1 MSSSNYLARLEIHA
15 DQKLPEPIVLRAE
28 GREAIGKPGE
38 LRIELS
44 LPPEDEDADEPRN
57 PESWLGARAEFVI
70 ERVYG
75 DGTVED
81 ARRIHGLITAV
92 DEGLENA
99 GAGRN
104 IYAVELSP
112 RLAMLDNVIVQDVY
126 VGASVPAILRDK
138 LAAAGLTEGTD
149 FELRLADEKAYADPL
164 DDGRAGDGA
173 KAPVEG
179 EPRLVI
185 QYKESDRAFLSR
197 LCEHVGISY
206 FFEHDD
212 GCDKL
217 VFTDQPSGFGAPH
230 AYAFRTGGG
239 ERGIEVIR
247 RRYRAV
253 PTIFFAQDY
262 NYRAPDQQFSDDA
275 TGETVFDTIGARAEL
290 DAELPGAVI
299 EYAPNAK
306 TSREAQHLARVRA
319 DEAEAKRDRF
329 HLLGDHAAIAPGHR
343 FTLADHPKIADDLEL
358 LCVETTWTF
367 STPDAFGA
375 TSDRPARYAVE
386 GSAVIA
392 SKSSAADG
400 RIVTFR
406 PQRSTPRPR
415 IHGIVTGVVQPFPGT
430 SGRLQ
435 NLDHEGRYVVRFH
448 FDQGARRMPRIRMAQ
463 PHAGP
468 GYGMHFPLRPGI
480 EVAIAFLDGDPD
492 RPVIVGALPNPVTSS
507 PVYVPGANAGD
518 EVMARMVELHR
529 IQTKSGVVIE
539 IGDSIT
545 ADDTSLV

>member
-1 MSSSNYLARLEIHA
+1 MSSSNYLARLVIHA
-15 DQKLPEPIVLRAE
+15 DRELPEPIVLRAE

-38 LRIELS
+38 LRIEIS
-44 LPPEDEDADEPRN
+44 LPPEDEDAEEPRN
-57 PESWLGARAEFVI
+57 PESWLGARAELVI
-70 ERVYG
+70 ERVLG
-75 DGTVED
+75 DGTAED
-81 ARRIHGLITAV
+81 ARRIHGVITAV

-112 RLAMLDNVIVQDVY
+112 RFAMLDNVIVQDVY
-126 VGASVPAILRDK
+126 VGSSVPAILRDK

-149 FELRLADEKAYADPL
+149 FELRLADEKIYADAL
-164 DDGRAGDGA
+164 GDGRAGDGA
-173 KAPVEG
+173 KAPVDP

-217 VFTDQPSGFGAPH
+217 VFTDQPSGFGAPQ
-230 AYAFRTGGG
+230 AYPFRTGAGK
-239 ERGIEVIR
+239 RGIEVLR

-253 PTIFFAQDY
+253 PTIFFEQDY
-262 NYRAPDQQFSDDA
+262 NYRAPDQEFSDHQS
-275 TGETVFDTIGARAEL
+275 GETVFDTIGARAEL
-290 DAELPGAVI
+290 DAQLPGAVI

-306 TSREAQHLARVRA
+306 TAREAQMLARVRA

-343 FTLADHPKIADDLEL
+343 LTLADHPKIADDLEL
-358 LCVETTWTF
+358 LCVETTWSF

-375 TSDRPARYAVE
+375 TADRPARYTVE

-392 SKSSAADG
+392 SKKSEADG
-400 RIVTFR
+400 RIVPYR
-406 PQRSTPRPR
+406 PARTTPRPR
-415 IHGIVTGVVQPFPGT
+415 IHGIVTGTVQPFPGT
-430 SGRLQ
+430 AGRLQ

-448 FDQGARRMPRIRMAQ
+448 FDQGTRRMPRIRMAQ
-463 PHAGP
+463 PHAGTD
-468 GYGMHFPLRPGI
+468 YGMHFPLHPGV
-480 EVAIAFLDGDPD
+480 EVAVAFLDGDPD
-492 RPVIVGALPNPVTSS
+492 RPVIVGAIPNPLTNS
-507 PVYVPGANAGD
+507 PVYVPRADAPE
-518 EVMARMVELHR
+518 EVLATLVELNR
-529 IQTKSGVVIE
+529 IKTKSGVVIE

-545 ADDTSLV
+545 SVDTSIL

>member
-1 MSSSNYLARLEIHA
+1 VSSSSYVARLEIHA
-15 DQKLPEPIVLRAE
+15 DQELPEPIVLRAE

-44 LPPEDEDADEPRN
+44 LPTEDEDAEEPRR
-57 PESWLGARAEFVI
+57 PESWLGARAELVI

-81 ARRIHGLITAV
+81 ARRIHGVITAV
-92 DEGLENA
+92 DEGLESA

-112 RLAMLDNVIVQDVY
+112 RFAMLDNVIVQDVY
-126 VGASVPAILRDK
+126 VGSSVPAILRDK

-149 FELRLADEKAYADPL
+149 FELRLADEKIYADTL

-173 KAPVEG
+173 KAPVDA

-185 QYKESDRAFLSR
+185 QYKESDLAFLSR

-206 FFEHDD
+206 FFEHDA

-217 VFTDQPSGFGAPH
+217 VFTDHPSGFGSPQ
-230 AYAFRTGGG
+230 AYAYRTGGG
-239 ERGIEVIR
+239 ERGIELLR

-253 PTIFFAQDY
+253 PTIFFEQDY
-262 NYRAPDQQFSDDA
+262 NYRAPDQEFSDHQS
-275 TGETVFDTIGARAEL
+275 GETVFDTIGARAEL
-290 DAELPGAVI
+290 DAQLPGAVI

-306 TSREAQHLARVRA
+306 TAREAQMLARVRA

-343 FTLADHPKIADDLEL
+343 LTLADHPKIADDLEL
-358 LCVETTWTF
+358 LCVETTWSF

-375 TSDRPARYAVE
+375 TADRPARYAVE

-392 SKSSAADG
+392 SKKCEADG
-400 RIVTFR
+400 RIVPYR
-406 PQRSTPRPR
+406 PARTTPRPR
-415 IHGIVTGVVQPFPGT
+415 IHGIVTGTVQPFPGT
-430 SGRLQ
+430 AGRLQ

-448 FDQGARRMPRIRMAQ
+448 FDQGTRRMPRIRMSQ
-463 PHAGP
+463 PHAGTD
-468 GYGMHFPLRPGI
+468 YGMHFPLHPGV
-480 EVAIAFLDGDPD
+480 EVAVAFLDGDPD
-492 RPVIVGALPNPVTSS
+492 RPVIVGALPNPLTSS
-507 PVYVPGANAGD
+507 PVFLPRADAPE
-518 EVMARMVELHR
+518 EVLATLVELNR
-529 IQTKSGVVIE
+529 IKTKSGVVIE

-545 ADDTSLV
+545 SVDTSIL

>member
-15 DQKLPEPIVLRAE
+15 DRELPEPIVLRAE

-44 LPPEDEDADEPRN
+44 LPTEDEDAEEPRN
-57 PESWLGARAEFVI
+57 AESWLGARAELVI
-70 ERVYG
+70 ERIHG

-81 ARRIHGLITAV
+81 ARRIHGVITAV

-112 RLAMLDNVIVQDVY
+112 RFAMLDNVIVQDVY

-149 FELRLADEKAYADPL
+149 FELRLADEKIYADTL
-164 DDGRAGDGA
+164 GDGRAGDGA
-173 KAPVEG
+173 KAPVDP

-217 VFTDQPSGFGAPH
+217 VFTDQPSGFGAPQ

-239 ERGIEVIR
+239 ERGIEVLR

-253 PTIFFAQDY
+253 PTIFFEQDY
-262 NYRAPDQQFSDDA
+262 NYRAPDQEFSDHQS
-275 TGETVFDTIGARAEL
+275 GETVFDTIGARAEL
-290 DAELPGAVI
+290 DAQLPGAVI

-306 TSREAQHLARVRA
+306 TAREAQMLARVRA

-343 FTLADHPKIADDLEL
+343 LTLADHPKIADDLEL
-358 LCVETTWTF
+358 LCVETTWSF

-375 TSDRPARYAVE
+375 TADRPARYAVE

-392 SKSSAADG
+392 SKKSEADG
-400 RIVTFR
+400 RIVPYR
-406 PQRSTPRPR
+406 PARTTPRPR
-415 IHGIVTGVVQPFPGT
+415 IHGIVTGTVQAFPGT
-430 SGRLQ
+430 AGRLQ

-448 FDQGARRMPRIRMAQ
+448 FDQGTRRMPRIRMAQ
-463 PHAGP
+463 PHAGRD
-468 GYGMHFPLRPGI
+468 YGMHFPLHPGV
-480 EVAIAFLDGDPD
+480 EVAVAFLDGDPD
-492 RPVIVGALPNPVTSS
+492 RPVIVGAIPNPLTSS
-507 PVYVPGANAGD
+507 PVYVPRADASD
-518 EVMARMVELHR
+518 DVLATLVELNR
-529 IQTKSGVVIE
+529 IKTKSGVVIE

-545 ADDTSLV
+545 SDDTSIL